1 MSQPEGVRAQQN
13 LAGPAASPWS
23 VSPSASGVKGKDIYL
38 VAATL
43 RPETMFGQTNCWV
56 RPDIKYV
63 AFETAAGDVF
73 VCSRRSARNMAYQG
87 FTRENGVVPVIM
99 DVLGQVGDHFLLLVT
114 FICSVGRVQLR
125 TLDSI
130 LTMVCLKMESNRDK
144 RPQLDPSGPWRT
156 SSTM

>member
-1 MSQPEGVRAQQN
+1 M
-13 LAGPAASPWS
+13 
-23 VSPSASGVKGKDIYL
+23 
-38 VAATL
+38 AATL

-99 DVLGQVGDHFLLLVT
+99 DVLGQVGDHFLLLIT
-114 FICSVGRVQLR
+114 FICSVG
-125 TLDSI
+125 
-130 LTMVCLKMESNRDK
+130 
-144 RPQLDPSGPWRT
+144 SGPVEDTGLHPDDGLPQDGVQSSQT
-156 SSTM
+156 SSTGPFWALENFIDHVEGLT

>member
-1 MSQPEGVRAQQN
+1 M
-13 LAGPAASPWS
+13 
-23 VSPSASGVKGKDIYL
+23 
-38 VAATL
+38 AATL

-99 DVLGQVGDHFLLLVT
+99 DVLGQVGDHFLLLIT
-114 FICSVGRVQLR
+114 FICSVGVVQLR

-130 LTMVCLKMESNRDK
+130 LTMVFPQDGVQSSPVKSNVLNWTLLGLGELHRPCRRAHLRSLSLFLK
-144 RPQLDPSGPWRT
+144 T
-156 SSTM
+156 F